1 MMHSRS
7 KVGVKVIKS
16 NLWCTAVDIRG
27 SALPSAAKSNKSHY
41 QSNVFVCV
49 SVIIRLYGGI
59 SYSCKFL
66 ELTKKWGIS
75 ALISFDFSTFI
86 LVNKICHPRHFPLFL
101 FQTATEDEKLLQ
113 DLGAAATAVTKAL
126 NDLLQHIK
134 RGVGDR
140 EVSILKISFLLAI
153 RSPSE
158 SHHHLIWIFKPHVI
172 PKISVIQCMKD

>member
-1 MMHSRS
+1 MSS
-7 KVGVKVIKS
+7 
-16 NLWCTAVDIRG
+16 TA
-27 SALPSAAKSNKSHY
+27 
-41 QSNVFVCV
+41 
-49 SVIIRLYGGI
+49 
-59 SYSCKFL
+59 
-66 ELTKKWGIS
+66 
-75 ALISFDFSTFI
+75 FSPIF
-86 LVNKICHPRHFPLFL
+86 

-158 SHHHLIWIFKPHVI
+158 SHHHLI
-172 PKISVIQCMKD
+172 